1 MPDISYFR
9 TIYIVMYHIGYKV
22 RRPHGMDDKPLFR
35 LAVAYGMKRLYG
47 SVEILW
53 RIVFMHES
61 ALNEGN
67 IPDNVERQE

>member
-1 MPDISYFR
+1 
-9 TIYIVMYHIGYKV
+9 
-22 RRPHGMDDKPLFR
+22 MDDKLQFR

-53 RIVFMHES
+53 RIGFINEA

-67 IPDNVERQE
+67 IPDNVEWQE